1 MARENNRTSKERG
14 KVSSKI
20 ATALGVTQSSIVN
33 ASKIELIS
41 NREATVDGCMGI
53 LEYSGE
59 IIRINTGTT
68 VVKFSGRDLNIRSM
82 SEKNVWITG
91 YILSVEF
98 LG

>member
-1 MARENNRTSKERG
+1 MARENNRTSKERE

-20 ATALGVTQSSIVN
+20 ATALGITQSSIVN
-33 ASKIELIS
+33 ASQIELIS